1 MDLLGIPGDVIVQGG
16 AAGVLLLT
24 VLLLFSGWLVPARWL
39 DKMLELH
46 KERLGDEKARG
57 DEWRATAKSEEERN
71 RLLTE
76 QMNELLEVGRTTNA
90 LIEGLKRAASERSE
104 NV

>member
-1 MDLLGIPGDVIVQGG
+1 MELWGIPGEVIVQGG
-16 AAGVLLLT
+16 AAAVLLFA
-24 VLLLFSGWLVPARWL
+24 VLAIFSGLLVPARWL
-39 DKMLELH
+39 DRMLEVNE
-46 KERLGDEKARG
+46 KRLGDANARG

-90 LIEGLKRAASERSE
+90 LIEGLKRAANERSE
-104 NV
+104 AP